1 VASSVKNR
9 QAAAKK
15 VREVSGATAKEILRE
30 LPFGLVMTDPT
41 GAVLA
46 MNDAA
51 RRLLFSA
58 GDGAAPDGATCC
70 SVLGCNQ
77 VSPLERHCISDLA
90 ATSEGPLP
98 ELRVDVP
105 VESPTTAVWV
115 TATPLPTDGLVMLHL
130 RQGSLN
136 DRRRRTQPHWMGLPR
151 LRIRALG
158 RTVVETGEIT
168 IEGDWLLQRPGQI
181 LKYLVVHRHR
191 PVHVDEIVEALWPRA
206 GRAGRNTVR
215 HFVHALRD
223 RLEPERAP
231 RRPSSFIHSTKGTYS
246 LARPVEID
254 VGEFESL
261 VTTGLERPGRTREER
276 EVAIGYLESAV
287 ELYRGDL
294 FTEEPFADWAFAER
308 ERLRTL
314 LHEALLSMTA
324 LLREN
329 GRGAAAVKHLARC
342 ADYWPLDAHIQR
354 ALIQLYIELGR
365 HSDAQRRYEVFRQRM
380 RVDFAQEPEFRLAD
394 FGGQAPN

>member
-1 VASSVKNR
+1 MPPGKR
-9 QAAAKK
+9 
-15 VREVSGATAKEILRE
+15 VREVSGTTAKEILRE
-30 LPFGLVMTDPT
+30 LPFGLVMTDQT

-46 MNDAA
+46 MNESA
-51 RRLLFSA
+51 RRLLPSA
-58 GDGAAPDGATCC
+58 DDGARPEGATCC
-70 SVLGCNQ
+70 AVLGCKQ
-77 VSPLERHCISDLA
+77 VPPLERHCISEFA
-90 ATSEGPLP
+90 AASEGPLP

-105 VESPTTAVWV
+105 VDSPTIAVWV

-136 DRRRRTQPHWMGLPR
+136 DRRRRTQPHWMDLPT

-158 RTVVETGEIT
+158 RTVVDTGQVT

-181 LKYLVVHRHR
+181 LKYLVVHRDR
-191 PVHVDEIVEALWPRA
+191 PVHVDEIVEALWPHA

-246 LARPVEID
+246 LARPVDID
-254 VGEFESL
+254 LGEFESL
-261 VTTGLERPGRTREER
+261 VTTGLERPGGTKEER
-276 EVAIGYLESAV
+276 DVAIGYLESAV

-314 LHEALLSMTA
+314 LHEALLRMTA

-329 GRGAAAVKHLARC
+329 GRDAAAVKHLARC
-342 ADYWPLDAHIQR
+342 ADFWPLDAQVQR
-354 ALIQLYIELGR
+354 ALIELYVELGR
-365 HSDAQRRYEVFRQRM
+365 HSDAQRRYEAYRQRM

-394 FGGQAPN
+394 FGSQASS

>member
-1 VASSVKNR
+1 VGSSVKSR
-9 QAAAKK
+9 QPATKG
-15 VREVSGATAKEILRE
+15 VRAVSGATAKEVLRE
-30 LPFGLVMTDPT
+30 LPFGLVMTDRT
-41 GAVLA
+41 GAVQA
-46 MNDAA
+46 MNEAA
-51 RRLLFSA
+51 RRLLTSA
-58 GDGAAPDGATCC
+58 EDGAPSDGATCC
-70 SVLGCNQ
+70 AVLGCNQ
-77 VSPLERHCISDLA
+77 VPPLERHCISELA
-90 ATSEGPLP
+90 AASKGPLP

-105 VESPTTAVWV
+105 VDSPTTAVWV

-136 DRRRRTQPHWMGLPR
+136 DRRRRTQPHWMSLPT

-168 IEGDWLLQRPGQI
+168 IEGDWLLQRSGQI

-254 VGEFESL
+254 VGQFESL
-261 VTTGLERPGRTREER
+261 VTTGLERPMRTREER
-276 EVAIGYLESAV
+276 EAGIGYLESAV

-308 ERLRTL
+308 ERLRSL
-314 LHEALLSMTA
+314 LHEALLKMTA
-324 LLREN
+324 LLRDN
-329 GRGAAAVKHLARC
+329 GRDEVAVKHLARC
-342 ADYWPLDAHIQR
+342 ADFWPLDAQIQR
-354 ALIQLYIELGR
+354 ALIELYVELGR
-365 HSDAQRRYEVFRQRM
+365 HTDAQRRYEAYRQRM

-394 FGGQAPN
+394 FGGQPRD